1 MTRDARSKLASPKRK
16 RDLHAGKYI
25 YRRKLP
31 DRLRLVCQQHMIT
44 RLFLQ
49 THRTPALA
57 DDERAA
63 LEAAASGTLDYAAK
77 RIIVREQTPL
87 DKCTLLLSGFVERY
101 KDTSEG
107 RRQILAIHVPGDFV
121 DLHSYPLKRLEH
133 SVAAL
138 TPVTVATFPHGAV
151 RALTEHSAT
160 LTELLWRSTLI
171 DAAINRE
178 WIVSIGSRGAAAR
191 LAHLF
196 CEMFVRLERIGM
208 THGHDYDFPVTQ
220 IDLADAA
227 GLTAVHANRMLR
239 QLREGGLVEFRQG
252 LVRIL
257 DWEKLRDFAEFDPDY
272 LFLD

>member
-1 MTRDARSKLASPKRK
+1 
-16 RDLHAGKYI
+16 
-25 YRRKLP
+25 
-31 DRLRLVCQQHMIT
+31 MIT

-49 THRTPALA
+49 SHRVPALSA
-57 DDERAA
+57 DDSAA
-63 LEAAASGTLDYAAK
+63 LEAASSGTASFAAR
-77 RIIVREQTPL
+77 RIMVREQTPL

-101 KDTSEG
+101 KDMPDG

-138 TPVTVATFPHGAV
+138 TPVTVASFPHDAV
-151 RALTEHSAT
+151 RALTERSAT

-178 WIVSIGSRGAAAR
+178 WIVSIGSRGAAVR

-196 CEMFVRLERIGM
+196 CEMFIRLGCVGM
-208 THGHDYDFPVTQ
+208 TRDAEFDLPVTQ
-220 IDLADAA
+220 IDLADAC

-239 QLREGGLVEFRQG
+239 QLRERGLVEFRQG
-252 LVRIL
+252 LVQIL
-257 DWEKLRDFAEFDPDY
+257 DWDRLRDFAEFDPAY
-272 LFLD
+272 LFLT